1 MKISRKHTG
10 KARIEMI
17 PLIDVVFL
25 LLVAFIFF
33 AMSMTINRGIPVNLP
48 VSSAAQVKEKDCAEI
63 AIKQNGEIFFNSEKM
78 NVQTLISRLAFL
90 HRESPGTEII
100 ISGDRKASYESV
112 VSVIDAVKEA
122 GISGLSLKT
131 EIGNQESRVRSKN
144 TLWDRK

>member
-1 MKISRKHTG
+1 MKILRKHTD

-33 AMSMTINRGIPVNLP
+33 TMSMTINRGIPVNLP

-63 AIKQNGEIFFNSEKM
+63 AVKKNGEIFFNREQVTK
-78 NVQTLISRLAFL
+78 QALIIRLVLL
-90 HRESPGTEII
+90 HRESPGTKII

-112 VSVIDAVKEA
+112 VSLIDAVKKT
-122 GISGLSLKT
+122 GISWLSLKT
-131 EIGNQESRVRSKN
+131 KIGHQEPVAGSKN
-144 TLWDRK
+144 RLRDNK

>member
-1 MKISRKHTG
+1 MKISRRHTD

-25 LLVAFIFF
+25 LLVTFIFF

-48 VSSAAQVKEKDCAEI
+48 VSSAALVEEKDCAQI
-63 AIKQNGEIFFNSEKM
+63 SIKENGEIFFNREKM
-78 NVQTLISRLAFL
+78 NAQALLSRLVLL
-90 HRESPGTEII
+90 HRESPGTKII

-112 VSVIDAVKEA
+112 VSVIDAVKNA

-131 EIGNQESRVRSKN
+131 EIDNQGSGAGSKN
-144 TLWDRK
+144 TLPDRK

>member
-17 PLIDVVFL
+17 PLIDVVFI

-33 AMSMTINRGIPVNLP
+33 AMSMTIDRGVPVNLP

-63 AIKQNGEIFFNSEKM
+63 AIKKNGEIFFNREKM
-78 NVQTLISRLAFL
+78 NDRALLSRLVLL
-90 HRESPGTEII
+90 HRKSPGIKI
-100 ISGDRKASYESV
+100 VISGDREASYKSV
-112 VSVIDAVKEA
+112 VSVIDVVKRA

-131 EIGNQESRVRSKN
+131 KIDNQWSGAGSKN
-144 TLWDRK
+144 ALRDDK

>member
-1 MKISRKHTG
+1 MKISRKHTD

-48 VSSAAQVKEKDCAEI
+48 VSSAAQVKEKDCTEI
-63 AIKQNGEIFFNSEKM
+63 SIKKNGEIFFNRDKM
-78 NVQTLISRLAFL
+78 NVQILLSRLVLL
-90 HRESPGTEII
+90 HRESPGTKIV

-112 VSVIDAVKEA
+112 VSVIDVVKKS
-122 GISGLSLKT
+122 GISGLSLQT
-131 EIGNQESRVRSKN
+131 EIDNQESGAGSKN
-144 TLWDRK
+144 TLRDRK

>member
-1 MKISRKHTG
+1 MKISRKQMN

-48 VSSAAQVKEKDCAEI
+48 VSSAAQVEDKDVSEI
-63 AIKQNGEIFFNSEKM
+63 TIKKGGTVFFDREEIDAPA
-78 NVQTLISRLAFL
+78 LHSRLALL
-90 HRESPGTEII
+90 HRVSPGTRII
-100 ISGDRKASYESV
+100 VSGDREASYESIM
-112 VSVIDAVKEA
+112 SVIDAVKKA

-131 EIGNQESRVRSKN
+131 EPGNQGAGAISENVVR
-144 TLWDRK
+144 DRQ

>member
-1 MKISRKHTG
+1 MKISRKHTD

-48 VSSAAQVKEKDCAEI
+48 VSSSEQVKEKDCAEI
-63 AIKQNGEIFFNSEKM
+63 AIQKNGELFFNREKM
-78 NVQTLISRLAFL
+78 NAQTLLPRLVLL
-90 HRESPGTEII
+90 HRESPGTKII

-112 VSVIDAVKEA
+112 VSVIDTVKKA
-122 GISGLSLKT
+122 GISGLSLQT
-131 EIGNQESRVRSKN
+131 ELGNQKPGIGSKN
-144 TLWDRK
+144 LVRDRK

>member
-1 MKISRKHTG
+1 MKISRRQMN

-48 VSSAAQVKEKDCAEI
+48 NSSVAQVEDEGVSEITIEKGG
-63 AIKQNGEIFFNSEKM
+63 KIFFDKEEMDLRALN
-78 NVQTLISRLAFL
+78 SRLAL
-90 HRESPGTEII
+90 LQRESPETRII
-100 ISGDRKASYESV
+100 VSGDRDASYESIM
-112 VSVIDAVKEA
+112 SVIDAVKRA

-131 EIGNQESRVRSKN
+131 ESGRGVDTISEDVMR
-144 TLWDRK
+144 DRQ

>member
-1 MKISRKHTG
+1 MN

-48 VSSAAQVKEKDCAEI
+48 NSSVAQVEDESASEITIEKGG
-63 AIKQNGEIFFNSEKM
+63 KIFFDKEEM
-78 NVQTLISRLAFL
+78 DLRALHSRLAL
-90 HRESPGTEII
+90 LQRESPGTRMIV
-100 ISGDRKASYESV
+100 SGDRDASYESIML
-112 VSVIDAVKEA
+112 VIDAVKRA

-131 EIGNQESRVRSKN
+131 ESGNRGVDTISEDVVR
-144 TLWDRK
+144 DRQ

>member
-1 MKISRKHTG
+1 MKISRRHTD

-63 AIKQNGEIFFNSEKM
+63 AIKKNGEIFFNREKM
-78 NVQTLISRLAFL
+78 NVQTLLSRLVLL
-90 HRESPGTEII
+90 HKESPGTKII

-112 VSVIDAVKEA
+112 VSVIDAVKKA
-122 GISGLSLKT
+122 DISGLSLQT
-131 EIGNQESRVRSKN
+131 EIDNQESGAGSKN
-144 TLWDRK
+144 TLRDHK

>member
-63 AIKQNGEIFFNSEKM
+63 AIKKNGEIFFNREKI
-78 NVQTLISRLAFL
+78 NVQALISRLVLL
-90 HRESPGTEII
+90 HRESPGTKII
-100 ISGDRKASYESV
+100 ISGDREAPYEAV
-112 VSVIDAVKEA
+112 VSVIDMVKKA

-131 EIGNQESRVRSKN
+131 ETGNQGSGGGSKN
-144 TLWDRK
+144 TLRDRK

>member
-1 MKISRKHTG
+1 MKISRRQTD

-63 AIKQNGEIFFNSEKM
+63 AIKKTGELFFNREKM
-78 NVQTLISRLAFL
+78 NVQILFSRLVLL
-90 HRESPGTEII
+90 HRESPGTKII

-112 VSVIDAVKEA
+112 VSVIDVVKKA
-122 GISGLSLKT
+122 GISGLSLQT
-131 EIGNQESRVRSKN
+131 EIDNQESGAGSKN
-144 TLWDRK
+144 TLRDRK

>member
-1 MKISRKHTG
+1 MKIARRQMN

-48 VSSAAQVKEKDCAEI
+48 VSSAAQVEDKDISEI
-63 AIKQNGEIFFNSEKM
+63 TIDKGGTVFLDGEEMDSRS
-78 NVQTLISRLAFL
+78 LHSRLALL
-90 HRESPGTEII
+90 HREAPGTRII
-100 ISGDRKASYESV
+100 VSGDRGASYESIM
-112 VSVIDAVKEA
+112 SVIDAVKRA

-131 EIGNQESRVRSKN
+131 EPGRQGGGTMSENVVR
-144 TLWDRK
+144 DRQ